1 MPEKRSCQEAPFLPS
16 DRRRPQAIFSGA
28 KQEPARSTPPEA
40 SPAKPAKPS
49 AATRYLFV
57 FLVGLVIG
65 AVALVMILRTVEARK
80 TWQDHYPHAAMHL
93 FDAHMAQL
101 KASTEANRCGATDT
115 LPHLQALRMVAN
127 DLEPAF
133 GDRSEE
139 HTSEHTS
146 ELQSL
151 MRISYAVFCLKK
163 KQYSRKHTSY
173 RKDN

>member
-1 MPEKRSCQEAPFLPS
+1 
-16 DRRRPQAIFSGA
+16 
-28 KQEPARSTPPEA
+28 
-40 SPAKPAKPS
+40 
-49 AATRYLFV
+49 
-57 FLVGLVIG
+57 
-65 AVALVMILRTVEARK
+65 
-80 TWQDHYPHAAMHL
+80 MHL

-133 GDRSEE
+133 GDLGEDTRFTRHASDLRAVLDS
-139 HTSEHTS
+139 TLAAPPLDRKDTS

-163 KQYSRKHTSY
+163 KNTT
-173 RKDN
+173 NTNT

>member
-1 MPEKRSCQEAPFLPS
+1 MPEKRSCQEASIRPVY
-16 DRRRPQAIFSGA
+16 RRRPHAIVAGA
-28 KQEPARSTPPEA
+28 KQEPAMSTPPEA
-40 SPAKPAKPS
+40 NPAKPAKPS
-49 AATRYLFV
+49 AASRYLIV

-115 LPHLQALRMVAN
+115 LPHLQALRVVAN

-133 GDRSEE
+133 GDLGDDPHLPTHPRA
-139 HTSEHTS
+139 H
-146 ELQSL
+146 
-151 MRISYAVFCLKK
+151 RAVP
-163 KQYSRKHTSY
+163 QH
-173 RKDN
+173 